1 MKKIKLLPE
10 NIINKIA
17 AGEIIE
23 RPFSVVKELVENSID
38 AKSTSIKIDIKN
50 GGKKLIKVIDNGEG
64 VDRDDLF
71 LAFERHATSKIKNEK
86 DLEKI
91 STLGFRGEALPSIAS
106 VSKIRAASKTK
117 DSDTGFEIILEGRKV
132 KTLNEI
138 TMNNGFL
145 IEVKDLFFNVPV
157 RKKFLKRDETEFFY
171 IESIFKKFAFVYP
184 EIEFTLIHNGRKKY
198 FFPKVKKYI
207 DRIYEILDEK
217 VAGKLVPFQVENEEI
232 YVRGF
237 ISTPDI
243 TVPNTKEINIFV
255 NGRFVK
261 DRIILSAI
269 KDALTGKIEHGK
281 YPYAIIYL
289 TIPFEKVDVNIH
301 PTKLEVKF
309 ENPQLVY
316 NTIKNAISNIFIEK
330 LYHNYH
336 VGSPIEE
343 EKFNFDKIKN
353 FFKESVSKYITTKNE
368 ENIFFEPIEYD
379 ENHITKKDIFQD
391 KGFFSK
397 MKIVGSLF
405 DTFIILENNDEFY
418 LIDQHAAHER
428 INFEKLKKQI
438 LENRIEIK
446 KFLIPEIIEVNETT
460 KKLIEVYYEKLKDF
474 GIIIEK
480 FDNESFILKGIPSVL
495 ENIEVNDFIIELLND
510 IHEIGSSLKKEE
522 FLNTVLSSIACKSS
536 IKANIYLDYN
546 AIKNLI
552 IELDNTPNNLTC
564 PHGRPIFKKF
574 NKDELYKW
582 FRRT

>member
-23 RPFSVVKELVENSID
+23 RPFSVVKELIENSID
-38 AKSTSIKIDIKN
+38 AKATKIKVEVKN
-50 GGKKLIKVIDNGEG
+50 GGKKLIKVVDNGEG

-106 VSKIRAASKTK
+106 VSKVRAASKTK
-117 DSDTGFEIILEGRKV
+117 DSDIGFEIILEGGKV
-132 KTLNEI
+132 KNLNEI
-138 TMNNGFL
+138 TMNNGFI
-145 IEVKDLFFNVPV
+145 IEVKDLFFNLPV

-171 IESIFKKFAFVYP
+171 IESIFKKFTFVYP

-198 FFPKVKKYI
+198 FFPIVTKYI

-217 VAGKLVPFQVENEEI
+217 VAGKLIPFQVENEEI
-232 YVRGF
+232 YIRGF
-237 ISTPDI
+237 ISTPDV

-269 KDALTGKIEHGK
+269 KDALKNKIEQGK

-289 TIPFEKVDVNIH
+289 NIPYEKVDVNIH

-309 ENPQLVY
+309 ENPQFIY
-316 NTIKNAISNIFIEK
+316 NTIKNAISNIFIEN
-330 LYHNYH
+330 LYYNEDSI
-336 VGSPIEE
+336 VEEE

-353 FFKESVSKYITTKNE
+353 FFKESVSKYISTKRE

-379 ENHITKKDIFQD
+379 ENQIVKKDIFQD

-446 KFLIPEIIEVNETT
+446 KFLIPEIIEISGTT
-460 KKLIEVYYEKLKDF
+460 KKLLELYYDKLKDF

-480 FDNESFILKGIPSVL
+480 FDNESFVLKGIPAVL
-495 ENIEVNDFIIELLND
+495 ENIEINDFINELLND
-510 IHEIGSSLKKEE
+510 IHEIGSSLKTEE
-522 FLNTVLSSIACKSS
+522 LINTVLSTIACKSS
-536 IKANIYLDYN
+536 IKANIYLDFN
-546 AIKNLI
+546 GIKSLI
-552 IELDNTPNNLTC
+552 SELDNTPNNFTC

-582 FRRT
+582 FKRI